1 VTIQDT
7 YFSTGE
13 RILASTA
20 RSARRPGRQRIQV
33 ETARLGVADW
43 QTLRELRLLAL
54 ELSPRALFGSYA
66 DEAARRPEHWQ
77 RELTVGTWTVARRQ
91 GRAVALAGLVGVP
104 PEEREL
110 SSGWPARRLETRC
123 IVSVWVHPDVR
134 GGGVMSQLL
143 DAVEA
148 EAVEQGV
155 GALVLWTFDT
165 NPLARQMYVGRG
177 YALTSVFNRM
187 TIRGIADCE
196 RKQMK
201 RVG

>member
-1 VTIQDT
+1 
-7 YFSTGE
+7 
-13 RILASTA
+13 
-20 RSARRPGRQRIQV
+20 
-33 ETARLGVADW
+33 
-43 QTLRELRLLAL
+43 
-54 ELSPRALFGSYA
+54 
-66 DEAARRPEHWQ
+66 
-77 RELTVGTWTVARRQ
+77 
-91 GRAVALAGLVGVP
+91 
-104 PEEREL
+104 
-110 SSGWPARRLETRC
+110 
-123 IVSVWVHPDVR
+123 VR

-177 YALTSVFNRM
+177 DALTSVFNRM